1 MDSRIDP
8 VAIFGLGLG
17 DANVLRNAG
26 GRVTADVL
34 RSLVLATRI
43 LGVRRVV
50 VMHHTDCALDGQT
63 EDSVHARV
71 AAAGATGA
79 DSWRFLAMPDPDV
92 ALRDDVDAVLA
103 CPPLPPDLEV
113 TGWRY
118 DVATGLVAIVVPPTE
133 A

>member
-1 MDSRIDP
+1 
-8 VAIFGLGLG
+8 
-17 DANVLRNAG
+17 
-26 GRVTADVL
+26 
-34 RSLVLATRI
+34 
-43 LGVRRVV
+43 
-50 VMHHTDCALDGQT
+50 
-63 EDSVHARV
+63 
-71 AAAGATGA
+71 
-79 DSWRFLAMPDPDV
+79 MPDPDV